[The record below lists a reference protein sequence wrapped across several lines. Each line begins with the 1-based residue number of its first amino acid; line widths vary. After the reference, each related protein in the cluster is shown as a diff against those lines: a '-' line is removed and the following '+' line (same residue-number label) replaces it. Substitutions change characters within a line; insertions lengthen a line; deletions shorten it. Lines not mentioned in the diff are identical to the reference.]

1 MKETTKQIADILD
14 SGNQVELFL
23 IQNAWIQGGGE
34 VEVGQLTKPDLVIK
48 PSYYQK
54 FKDAAVLDPM
64 VTHDAMEKDLEMLAK
79 MMKTAYANMMGGS
92 LQLILE

>member
-1 MKETTKQIADILD
+1 MKETTKQIATILD
-14 SGNQVELFL
+14 GGQPVKLFL
-23 IQNAWIQGGGE
+23 IQNAWIQGEGE
-34 VEVGQLTKPDLVIK
+34 VEVGHLTKPDLIIN

-54 FKDAAVLDPM
+54 FKDAAELDPM